1 MREVDKV
8 GFIMSDRVYKCIEEE
23 NNDILWMLHNDE
35 AIYVHAY
42 YSEEDD
48 GKRIYDWDMMREEFE
63 QNMEN
68 LIQLNKQKGLVS
80 E

>member
-68 LIQLNKQKGLVS
+68 LFALNKQKGLVS

>member
-1 MREVDKV
+1 MREGDKG
-8 GFIMSDRVYKCIEEE
+8 GFFMSERVYKCIEEE

-42 YSEEDD
+42 YHEHD

-68 LIQLNKQKGLVS
+68 LIALNKQKGLVS

>member
-1 MREVDKV
+1 
-8 GFIMSDRVYKCIEEE
+8 MSERVYKCIEEE

-42 YSEEDD
+42 YHEHD

-68 LIQLNKQKGLVS
+68 LIALNKQKGLVS

>member
-1 MREVDKV
+1 MREGDKV
-8 GFIMSDRVYKCIEEE
+8 GVIMSDRVYKCIEEE

-42 YSEEDD
+42 YSEDDD
-48 GKRIYDWDMMREEFE
+48 GKRVYDWDMMREEFE

-68 LIQLNKQKGLVS
+68 LVALNKQKGLVS